1 MARYYGPKVRLSRSV
16 QAAIAETS
24 KHVTPKKQSR
34 PGVHGHHKSRR
45 SLYGS
50 RLLEKRKISSY
61 YDVRHRQLR
70 RYVKQAGAAKSPS
83 QQALQEALERRLD
96 NVIRRLRWARTIWQA
111 RQMVVHAHFR
121 VNGRRVNV
129 PSLQVKPGDS
139 ITAKESSRDFV
150 RRCAESTEGMGFRVP
165 DWLSVNQ
172 DSLEA
177 TVLHAPQFDEVML
190 PFEIDYSKIIE
201 FYAR

>member
-1 MARYYGPKVRLSRSV
+1 M
-16 QAAIAETS
+16 
-24 KHVTPKKQSR
+24 TPKKQSS
-34 PGVHGHHKSRR
+34 PGAHGHHKPRR

-50 RLLEKRKISSY
+50 RLLEKREISSY

-70 RYVKQAGAAKSPS
+70 RYVKQAGAAKGPS
-83 QQALQEALERRLD
+83 QQVLQETFERRLD

-111 RQMVVHAHFR
+111 RQMVVHGHFL
-121 VNGRRVNV
+121 VNGRKVGV
-129 PSLQVKPGDS
+129 PSFQVKLRDR
-139 ITAKESSRDFV
+139 ITVKESSRDFV
-150 RRCAESTEGMGFRVP
+150 RRCVESTEGMGFRVP
-165 DWLSVNQ
+165 DWLSVNH

-177 TVLHAPQFDEVML
+177 TVLHAPQLDEVML